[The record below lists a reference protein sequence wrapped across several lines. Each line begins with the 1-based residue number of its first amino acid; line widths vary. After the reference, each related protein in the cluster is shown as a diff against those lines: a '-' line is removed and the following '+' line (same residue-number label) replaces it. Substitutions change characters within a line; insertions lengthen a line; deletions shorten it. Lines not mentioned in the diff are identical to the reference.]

1 MTDSE
6 QIYQVVTANRLRDGT
21 IVYMTK
27 DGTRTGWSDNISY
40 AYVADES
47 EIEALVAQADT
58 DIKNNVVVGAYA
70 IEIAGNREPI
80 SARERIRAA
89 GPSTRYGDDAVPFNS
104 SDFEI

>member
-1 MTDSE
+1 MTESE

-27 DGTRTGWSDNISY
+27 DGSRTGWSDHISY

-47 EIEALVAQADT
+47 EIADLVAQAESDMT
-58 DIKNNVVVGAYA
+58 NNVVVGAYA
-70 IEIAGNREPI
+70 IEIAGNKEPI
-80 SARERIRAA
+80 TARERIRAT